1 MVPYVVAEALAS
13 IWLGH
18 LSRPLSRSDVLLR
31 FEEAEMAAVLTD
43 GAWKYQEPE
52 DALLSHLYRL

>member
-1 MVPYVVAEALAS
+1 MMPYVVAEALAS
-13 IWLGH
+13 LFLGH
-18 LSRPLSRSDVLLR
+18 LSRPSSRSDGLLR

-43 GAWKYQEPE
+43 GAWKFQEPE